1 MPLKA
6 VPSREEV
13 VFLQTQSVVN
23 LTTEFQ
29 VRLSIVGGVTLT
41 RQGRNT
47 TEAPT
52 DAAAVSGVET
62 NGAGDL
68 TTFLTGLMTGE
79 S

>member
-1 MPLKA
+1 M
-6 VPSREEV
+6 

-29 VRLSIVGGVTLT
+29 
-41 RQGRNT
+41 GRT
-47 TEAPT
+47 TTPAPT

-68 TTFLTGLMTGE
+68 MTFLTGLMRGKSASRTAFVGFTIMIKSLNMPYDE
-79 S
+79 